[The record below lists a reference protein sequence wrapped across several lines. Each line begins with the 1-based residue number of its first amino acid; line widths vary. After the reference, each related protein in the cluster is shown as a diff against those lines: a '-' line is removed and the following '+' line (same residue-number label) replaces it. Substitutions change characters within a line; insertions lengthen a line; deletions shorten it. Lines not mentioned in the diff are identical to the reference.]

1 MISITNNSSA
11 RSSCS
16 GSHSRNIITVII
28 ADITIVIIAIVHTTV
43 AETIAHG
50 RDQLLHRYGGGISP
64 IRNPSKLCVKW
75 GANAQVDLCG
85 KHERRKAQ
93 TNLKS
98 TICSGADHGKVLIRA
113 TVIIST
119 IIIFGIIMIIHT
131 MIPLITREI
140 KAVETLK
147 VLIIMTMSKIN
158 NWTANYQ
165 NGDMIL
171 KTACETIK
179 FKIRNNFKDQ
189 LNFSQTEMNCRGKSK
204 RE

>member
-1 MISITNNSSA
+1 M
-11 RSSCS
+11 
-16 GSHSRNIITVII
+16 
-28 ADITIVIIAIVHTTV
+28 
-43 AETIAHG
+43 
-50 RDQLLHRYGGGISP
+50 
-64 IRNPSKLCVKW
+64 
-75 GANAQVDLCG
+75 
-85 KHERRKAQ
+85 
-93 TNLKS
+93 
-98 TICSGADHGKVLIRA
+98 
-113 TVIIST
+113 
-119 IIIFGIIMIIHT
+119 IMIIHT

-165 NGDMIL
+165 NGDMVL